1 MDVTTLTIAFYGAI
15 VSTAVAVWNIWR
27 DLIKNRPHLTI
38 DLSYCKYARSLGD
51 SEKVDTVIL
60 FRIVNVGHVP
70 VFVDGVGCS
79 MKITKKYKDR
89 HNLADLK
96 ENKSEWML
104 RTSALY
110 DSNGT
115 SEIFPKELKAREPI
129 EGQINYF
136 GFLEDDDEHTLLNVW
151 VQDSTGRHFNAKRRN
166 LARIRMWHEKNPT
179 LSGDLSVRDIRW
191 R

>member
-1 MDVTTLTIAFYGAI
+1 
-15 VSTAVAVWNIWR
+15 
-27 DLIKNRPHLTI
+27 
-38 DLSYCKYARSLGD
+38 
-51 SEKVDTVIL
+51 
-60 FRIVNVGHVP
+60 
-70 VFVDGVGCS
+70 